1 MDILDILF
9 NIYHTIVDFFL
20 VIVYFFQKLGSSL
33 VSLVQLAITPFT
45 FLKDIITNLNFSNVQ
60 SLNFNFNE
68 YFNLLNNYLGGFGLL
83 LSLLIVVLLWIKLKK
98 IFG

>member
-1 MDILDILF
+1 MEILTE
-9 NIYHTIVDFFL
+9 IYHTIVDFFL
-20 VIVYFFQKLGSSL
+20 VIVYFFYKLGDSL
-33 VSLVQLAITPFT
+33 ISLLNLALTPFI
-45 FLKDIITNLNFSNVQ
+45 FLKDIITGLDFSNTQ

-83 LSLLIVVLLWIKLKK
+83 LGLLIVVLLWVKLKK